1 MRTAPLLLLAAC
13 SAGARAP
20 LAPVADR
27 EAAVTLVPAPAPAA
41 PQVTQHTYEAAEDA
55 AAATRPIRTYALP
68 PSTVSALARER
79 VRGQVLVAGPLF
91 PTQKAAAGLVST
103 IDDAQQPVALRVVAD
118 KGKVI
123 QVTTTAAA
131 DCVGGFAQSYEL
143 TVFVPR
149 STLVPRTTAPLVKN
163 FDDGTAYAIDRG
175 APVRVTTAGL
185 SWFDTML
192 DQTSAAPPER
202 LAYGLGKY
210 VPAAVPAAPGER
222 LVCDGAPMTKTEW
235 SAAKQ
240 VEAERAAAKT
250 NAVSRRIAN
259 ARVQS
264 KAAAK
269 TDAVGALVDLALQ
282 DTMEAKADEANA
294 PYCTVAPSTA
304 KPVAGKLGGAAY
316 VWTDARG
323 NDRVYRAEQGYLAD
337 VGATCARV
345 RVAVEPGVVRHI
357 DGAQASSP
365 RVARQKVW
373 VPKAGPV
380 FWPDGTKAGKYTGKT
395 ERFTRVTDRENFIC
409 VDVRGVAEEVCHRK
423 GDVVVEK

>member
-1 MRTAPLLLLAAC
+1 MRSAPLLLLAAC
-13 SAGARAP
+13 SASARAP
-20 LAPVADR
+20 VASVAEIEAPPPVA
-27 EAAVTLVPAPAPAA
+27 AAPAA
-41 PQVTQHTYEAAEDA
+41 PQVTQQTYEAAEDA
-55 AAATRPIRTYALP
+55 ATLRPVRTYALP
-68 PSTVSALARER
+68 PTTVSALARER

-131 DCVGGFAQSYEL
+131 DCVGGFPQSYEL

-149 STLVPRTTAPLVKN
+149 SSLVPRTTAPLVKK

-175 APVRVTTAGL
+175 APVRVTSAGI

-210 VPAAVPAAPGER
+210 VPAPVPAAPGER

-235 SAAKQ
+235 TAAKQ
-240 VEAERAAAKT
+240 AEAERAAAKT
-250 NAVSRRIAN
+250 NAASRKIAQ
-259 ARVQS
+259 ARTV
-264 KAAAK
+264 AK
-269 TDAVGALVDLALQ
+269 TDAASALVDLALN
-282 DTMEAKADEANA
+282 DTMEAKADDANA

-345 RVAVEPGVVRHI
+345 RVAVEPAAVRHV
-357 DGAQASSP
+357 DGAPQASP
-365 RVARQKVW
+365 RVAKQKVW
-373 VPKAGPV
+373 IPKAGPV

-395 ERFTRVTDRENFIC
+395 ERFTRVTERENFIC
-409 VDVRGVAEEVCHRK
+409 VDVRGVAEEVCHRRD
-423 GDVVVEK
+423 DVVVEK